1 MQGSCRFPAAALR
14 GPAGRPAGEA
24 ARPRVTQVIHRVQER
39 APAQVHHAKR
49 ADVGHPV
56 FARSHCNARLARADR
71 RGARLNQCPAG
82 PQTESRR
89 QRRSR
94 AFFFVLSFGTRNRLP
109 AIWRDAALHRCVIS
123 SAQCCQSTLPRLDSE
138 SVYTS
143 TAPGEKW
150 RCELW
155 RNQKLFSAKI
165 WGDMK
170 AVVALLAACCL
181 AAICDAGHI
190 IPWLHISKSIF
201 IKPVKYVYKEIPI
214 YKTIPVY
221 KTIPI
226 YKEVK
231 VVKEEHKDEWQDEHK
246 DEWQDEQPTY
256 SGGWKQQS
264 GGGGG
269 WAAPGG
275 WESSGPWE
283 SKPWESKPW
292 ESKPWESK
300 PWDSGHPQEAEV
312 HYEEPE
318 VHHEEP
324 KVHHVH
330 TEHHTVKHVS
340 LRDLLPKW
348 ISLTVAVHKD

>member
-1 MQGSCRFPAAALR
+1 
-14 GPAGRPAGEA
+14 
-24 ARPRVTQVIHRVQER
+24 
-39 APAQVHHAKR
+39 
-49 ADVGHPV
+49 
-56 FARSHCNARLARADR
+56 
-71 RGARLNQCPAG
+71 
-82 PQTESRR
+82 
-89 QRRSR
+89 
-94 AFFFVLSFGTRNRLP
+94 
-109 AIWRDAALHRCVIS
+109 
-123 SAQCCQSTLPRLDSE
+123 
-138 SVYTS
+138 
-143 TAPGEKW
+143 
-150 RCELW
+150 
-155 RNQKLFSAKI
+155 
-165 WGDMK
+165 MK

-201 IKPVKYVYKEIPI
+201 IKPPTHRVKYVYKEIPI

-269 WAAPGG
+269 WASPGG

-300 PWDSGHPQEAEV
+300 PWDSGSTDIQRRNSTA
-312 HYEEPE
+312 
-318 VHHEEP
+318 
-324 KVHHVH
+324 
-330 TEHHTVKHVS
+330 
-340 LRDLLPKW
+340 
-348 ISLTVAVHKD
+348 KDDERRKA